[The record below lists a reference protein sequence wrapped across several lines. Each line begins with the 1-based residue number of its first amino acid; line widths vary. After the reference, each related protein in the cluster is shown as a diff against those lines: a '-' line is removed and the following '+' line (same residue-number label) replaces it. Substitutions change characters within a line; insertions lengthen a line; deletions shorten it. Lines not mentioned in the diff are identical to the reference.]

1 MTYEF
6 NPMGDGPAR
15 LSRKTRELAK
25 CYLRGDFA
33 GRLVYAGN
41 LTDGIANWPEMDNQ
55 TRHAGLSEKLAAVA
69 PLEIVPDELLAGA
82 APYMDALEHRIP
94 GWPDKGSISHTTV
107 DFGDAVAKGL
117 SGLEAELAELNRAES
132 DPERAGFRRALLTV
146 SGAMRSWVS
155 RYIAAYV
162 EMSGDVKYDASSRA
176 GFAAIAG
183 TLRGLLTAPP
193 TDFRGAL
200 QSFWLFFEFQRL
212 CGNWSGLGRFD
223 LILGKYLERDLASGA
238 ITLDFARE
246 LVAHFWIKGAEW
258 CHGLASGSRFA
269 PGSGDA
275 QVYQNIIL
283 GGIDPDTGLPVE
295 NAVTFLVLDVVE
307 ELHISDYPVAV
318 RVGPATSER
327 LLRRI
332 AEVQLCGGG
341 IVSIYNEPVA
351 LAGLR
356 KMGIPER
363 QALSFTNDGCWE
375 VIVPGRTN
383 FGYRPF
389 DALVALQRALFPP
402 RDGVDFEGFYA
413 DFVLELKKLCDE
425 LRDSIEQEFYS
436 EPNTH
441 PAAVLSLLMPSCR
454 ESGRSYCDF
463 GAEYTVRAL
472 HAGGLPDAAN
482 SLLAIKKYVFDEK
495 RLTLNALSAI
505 LKDDWRDAEAMRREI
520 VRDLVCY
527 GNDDDAADAMMLR
540 VFNDYTSI
548 VAARPGVRDVLVPC
562 GISTFGREIEFAR
575 RRLATAFGRHAG
587 EYLAP
592 NLSPTPGTERLPLT
606 AVVRS
611 YCKMDFTRT
620 PNGCPLDLRLDAG
633 IRNVPDAPAAVVALL
648 RGFIEL
654 GGFYLQ
660 LDAVG
665 AEMLREAKRDPD
677 RFPNLVVRISGWSA
691 RFATLSGE
699 WQDMIINRVSGTL
712 RS

>member
-1 MTYEF
+1 MTHGF
-6 NPMGDGPAR
+6 NPLGDGPVR
-15 LSRKTRELAK
+15 LSTKTRELAWR
-25 CYLRGDFA
+25 YLSGGFA
-33 GRLVYAGN
+33 GRLVRAGD
-41 LTDGIANWPEMDNQ
+41 LMSGATGCPGADNQ
-55 TRHAGLSEKLAAVA
+55 TRHAELAARLAASA
-69 PLEIVPDELLAGA
+69 PLEIVPEELLAGA
-82 APYMDALEHRIP
+82 APFMEATEHLIP
-94 GWPDKGSISHTTV
+94 GWPGMGSISHTTV

-117 SGLEAELAELNRAES
+117 SGLEAELAELNRRES
-132 DPERAGFRRALLTV
+132 DPGRAGFRRALLTAA
-146 SGAMRSWVS
+146 GAMRTWMW
-155 RYIAAYV
+155 RYAAAY
-162 EMSGDVKYDASSRA
+162 EDMAENCGDDGA
-176 GFAAIAG
+176 GREFFFDISAV
-183 TLRGLLTAPP
+183 LRRLMTAPP
-193 TDFRGAL
+193 SNFREAL

-238 ITLDFARE
+238 ITPGFARE
-246 LVAHFWIKGAEW
+246 LVAHFWIKGTEW
-258 CHGLASGSRFA
+258 CHGLRAGSRFA

-283 GGIDPDTGLPVE
+283 GGIDPATGLPVE
-295 NAVTFLVLDVVE
+295 NAVTFLVLDVIE

-318 RVGPATSER
+318 RVGPGTSEQ

-341 IVSIYNEPVA
+341 IVSIYNEPVV

-356 KMGIPER
+356 GLGIPER

-389 DALVALQRALFPP
+389 DALIALQRVLFPP
-402 RDGVDFEGFYA
+402 RGMNSFESLYAGFTG
-413 DFVLELKKLCDE
+413 ELAKMCDD
-425 LRDSIEQEFYS
+425 LRDSIEAEFYTGRCS
-436 EPNTH
+436 H

-463 GAEYTVRAL
+463 GAEYTVRAI
-472 HAGGLPDAAN
+472 HAGGLPDVAN

-495 RLTLNALSAI
+495 RLTLAELSAV
-505 LKDDWRDAEAMRREI
+505 LENDWHGAEALRREI
-520 VRDLVCY
+520 VRDLICY

-540 VFNDYTSI
+540 VFNDYTAI
-548 VAARPGVRDVLVPC
+548 VAARSKVRDVLVPC
-562 GISTFGREIEFAR
+562 GVSTFGREIEFAR
-575 RRLATAFGRHAG
+575 RRKAVAFGRFAG

-592 NLSPTPGTERLPLT
+592 NLSPTPGTGRLPLT
-606 AVVRS
+606 AAIRS

-620 PNGCPLDLRLDAG
+620 PNGCPLDLRLEAG
-633 IRNVPDAPAAVVALL
+633 IRGTGDAAAAVVELL
-648 RGFIEL
+648 RGFIKL

-660 LDAVG
+660 LDTVSV
-665 AEMLREAKRDPD
+665 EMLREARRDPD

-699 WQDMIINRVSGTL
+699 WQEMIINRAAGES